1 MYNSILVAIALDHS
15 RDNAKAF
22 DVARLLANDS
32 GKITAINVLEEI
44 PAYVASQIPEDL
56 LERRV
61 AESKVELIA
70 ELGDASVMEVVVV
83 RGHAGRTIVNYAS
96 DENVDCIVISSHRP
110 GMQDYFLGSTAQ
122 RVVRHATCAVHIIR

>member
-70 ELGDASVMEVVVV
+70 ELGDASVMEAVVV